1 MSAPWTEKHRPL
13 ALDRIVH
20 QDHAVR
26 AAKRCIESGNMPHML
41 LYGPAGTGKTTLVHA
56 MMHEFFGPRFWR
68 ARVNEFNASTD
79 RGIKIVRER
88 IKSIARTVIAVAP
101 EDVKALYPCPD
112 FQVIVLDEADA
123 LTRESQAALRRIIE
137 DYSETTRF
145 CILCNYPSQ
154 IIAPIVSR
162 CARFAFSPLPQT
174 LIIDRLTAIC
184 YAEMHQLKNA
194 NEQLSQLA
202 SDALREVAILSQ
214 GDMRAAITLLQTTVQ
229 FCQSMGE
236 ELSPEHVRLLAGK
249 IPDELIAS
257 LIEKMTDVSLPV
269 ESLMEYLHKSVIR
282 TGYPAL
288 DVIRELWRSLCFE
301 AQAPESLRYAVGDA
315 YQRAGLYVAR
325 RVSDASVLERF
336 VLAIYNSYCR
346 LNQKSV

>member
-13 ALDRIVH
+13 SLDHVVH

-26 AAKRCIESGNMPHML
+26 AAKKCIESGNMPHML

-68 ARVNEFNASTD
+68 LRVNEFNASTD

-88 IKSIARTVIAVAP
+88 IKSIARTVITVAP
-101 EDVKALYPCPD
+101 EDVRAVYPCPD
-112 FQVIVLDEADA
+112 FQVIILDEADA
-123 LTRESQAALRRIIE
+123 LTKDSQAALRRIME
-137 DYSETTRF
+137 DFSETTRF

-162 CARFAFSPLPQT
+162 CARFAFSPLPKP
-174 LIIDRLTAIC
+174 LIISRLEAIC
-184 YAEMHQLKNA
+184 YTEMHQFKSGK
-194 NEQLSQLA
+194 ERLSQSA
-202 SDALREVAILSQ
+202 SEALEEVATLSQ

-229 FCQSMGE
+229 FCQNMEE

-249 IPDELIAS
+249 IPDDLVVS
-257 LIEKMTDVSLPV
+257 LIEKMTDVSLSAT
-269 ESLMEYLHKSVIR
+269 SLLKYLHTSVIR
-282 TGYPAL
+282 TGYPAIA
-288 DVIRELWRSLCFE
+288 VIRELWRSLCFE
-301 AQAPESLRYAVGDA
+301 AQVPDSFRYAVGDA
-315 YQRAGLYVAR
+315 YQRAGLYAAR

-336 VLAIYNSYCR
+336 VLAVYNSYCR
-346 LNQKSV
+346 LNQKLA

>member
-13 ALDRIVH
+13 SLDRVVH

-68 ARVNEFNASTD
+68 SRVSEFNASTD

-101 EDVKALYPCPD
+101 EDVRAVYPCPD
-112 FQVIVLDEADA
+112 FQVIILDEADA
-123 LTRESQAALRRIIE
+123 LTRESQAALRRIME
-137 DYSETTRF
+137 DFSETTRF

-162 CARFAFSPLPQT
+162 CARFAFSPLPQP
-174 LIIDRLTAIC
+174 LIIDRLEAIC
-184 YAEMHQLKNA
+184 HSELHQLRDRK
-194 NEQLSQLA
+194 EKLSPSA
-202 SDALREVAILSQ
+202 SKALEEVANLSQ

-236 ELSPEHVRLLAGK
+236 ELSPEQVRLLAGK
-249 IPDELIAS
+249 IPDELIVS
-257 LIEKMTDVSLPV
+257 LIEKMTDVSLSAA
-269 ESLMEYLHKSVIR
+269 SLLDYLHKFVIR

-301 AQAPESLRYAVGDA
+301 AQAPESFRYVVGDA

-325 RVSDASVLERF
+325 RVSDTSVLERF
-336 VLAIYNSYCR
+336 VLAVYNSYCR
-346 LNQKSV
+346 LNQNSM